1 MTTNRKLFV
10 VIAIFALVGGAV
22 FAQTAHD
29 VTMNV
34 SSISRLGL
42 SSGATVVLDIN
53 TATTVGDVPD
63 SDADASK
70 YIQYTVVNNLSTV
83 RRVTVQLTAGS
94 VLAGCALTVQAT
106 EPTTVNRGDSAGLVT
121 VDGTARNLITNIN
134 SCATGYGATDGSNLT
149 FTLSVTNVEALDTDN
164 TGASATLTY
173 TITT

>member
-1 MTTNRKLFV
+1 MTTNRKILIV
-10 VIAIFALVGGAV
+10 TAILALVGGAA

-42 SSGATVVLDIN
+42 SDTGTVTLDIN
-53 TATTVGDVPD
+53 TATTAGDIPDPD
-63 SDADASK
+63 SDSGK

-83 RRVTVQLTAGS
+83 RRVTVQMTAGA
-94 VLAGCALTVQAT
+94 VLAGCSLSVQAT
-106 EPTTVNRGDSAGLVT
+106 EPTTVNRGDSAGAVV